1 MNDRFRGNGNGGND
15 NQSGGDK
22 ATFTPR
28 TRSQRVGPSGNRS
41 SRVSSGTPT
50 SPWKRFFNKKWFTIV
65 GITVLLL
72 ILGGCGALY
81 AATTSDTIDIEKIDE
96 IDFSSTVYGIDKKEV
111 TRMGAQREIITY
123 DELSKQNKDL
133 ILAVVKT
140 EDERFYEHNGID
152 FYGLGRAIVKDVM
165 CLCFKEGGSTITMQ
179 VAGNILQEDRTQTIS
194 RKLKDFAGAW
204 ALERERSKEDII
216 MAYLNYIPYGNNVQ
230 GVRLASKI
238 YFGKDPAKDKLE
250 PQEIAMLVG
259 IPNGP
264 SIFNPYTGNPEKAKA
279 RRDWV
284 LKKMSETA
292 QDLPQII
299 TEEEAKKLMET
310 PLGADKKYL
319 NEFKPDRSTYS
330 AYIDAMKKEAKDYY
344 GLTAEQLENN
354 GYKIYTG
361 MDKKAQDVMLKTI
374 SVDNKLLG
382 DKDRLLDAAATM
394 LDAKTGLVKAISS
407 GKQYKTGFLQH
418 GTYPIQPG
426 STIKPLAVYS
436 PILEKNP
443 KNFHPNTLYVDKKD
457 PSYSYNPN
465 NYNKKEGGQV
475 LLREALG
482 RSLNLTPAHI
492 LEKDLGIKYSADKVR
507 ELGIK
512 LEPNDEN
519 LSPLSTGGFTKGIST
534 KDMVQ
539 AYSVYPNMGKVKK
552 AHFIVTIIDKNGNPV
567 EPKVDYKM
575 DKDGFQI
582 DDETEKAKQVF
593 KPQTAWWSIE
603 MMRDVFKKDY
613 GTGHNFDI
621 PSLDLAGKTGTTQE
635 SKEGW
640 MVGYTSDTVLAVSVF
655 NTRENGKAGDFEV
668 GSNKEPHKIWRQ
680 IMVDSGVKSK
690 DMQRPK
696 GVQDPPAAFR
706 MDNLNLKLK
715 QEGQNVIAT
724 WNKQDPTRVTFKLYR
739 STSNKGPWEEI
750 STSGNQ
756 AVDPVP
762 YQNLSNQNGGIF
774 GDFFGDGNGKNAKQT
789 YYYKLT
795 ATDTQ
800 ATTDP
805 NDPSD
810 SGNMTKEDFAQ
821 IEVKLNPNGNG
832 QDKPD
837 CSKEENKDKP
847 ECQNG
852 DNGNGDGP
860 SKDYTKNDC
869 RMLMITNKISP
880 DQRTECEKD
889 PNKFFKDN
897 PEYKDYVYGPK
908 QQSTL
913 PATRRNLIA

>member
-1 MNDRFRGNGNGGND
+1 MNDRFRGNGSGGNGS
-15 NQSGGDK
+15 QSNGDK

-41 SRVSSGTPT
+41 SRVSRSGTPT
-50 SPWKRFFNKKWFTIV
+50 SPWKRFFNKKWFTVV
-65 GITVLLL
+65 GITILLL
-72 ILGGCGALY
+72 ILGGCSALY
-81 AATTSDTIDIEKIDE
+81 AAISSDQIDIDKIDQ
-96 IDFSSTVYGIDKKEV
+96 IDFSSTVYGADKKEV
-111 TRMGAQREIITY
+111 TKMGALREKITY
-123 DELSKQNKDL
+123 EELSKYNKDL

-152 FYGLGRAIVKDVM
+152 FYGLGRALVKDVM

-179 VAGNILQEDRTQTIS
+179 VAGNILQEDRSQTIS
-194 RKLKDFAGAW
+194 RKLADFAGAW
-204 ALERERSKEDII
+204 ALESKKTKEDII

-238 YFGKDPAKDKLE
+238 YFGKDPATTKLE

-264 SIFNPYTGNPEKAKA
+264 SIFNPYTGKTERAKK

-284 LKKMSETA
+284 LQKMSETA

-299 TEEEAKKLMET
+299 TEAEAKKLMET
-310 PLGADKKYL
+310 PLGADKKFLTQY
-319 NEFKPDRSTYS
+319 KPDRSKYS
-330 AYIDAMKKEAKDYY
+330 AYIDAMKAEAKTYY
-344 GLTAEQLENN
+344 ELSAEDLENG

-361 MDKKAQDVMLKTI
+361 MDQKAQDAMLETI
-374 SVDNKLLG
+374 NENNKLLG
-382 DKDRLLDAAATM
+382 DKDRLMDAAATM

-407 GKQYKTGFLQH
+407 GKQYKTGFLQY

-436 PILEKNP
+436 PIMEKDP
-443 KNFHPNTLYVDKKD
+443 KNFHPNTIYNDKNDK
-457 PSYSYNPN
+457 STYSYNPN
-465 NYNKKEGGQV
+465 NYNKKEAGQV

-492 LEKDLGIKYSADKVR
+492 LEKNIGIKYSAEKVR

-512 LEPNDEN
+512 LEKNDEN
-519 LSPLSTGGFTKGIST
+519 LSPLSLGGFTKGIST

-552 AHFIVTIIDKNGNPV
+552 AHFIMEIRDKAGNKV

-582 DDETEKAKQVF
+582 DEETEKAKQVF

-613 GTGHNFDI
+613 GTGKKFDI
-621 PSLDLAGKTGTTQE
+621 SGLDLAGKTGTTQE
-635 SKEGW
+635 SAEGW
-640 MVGYTSDTVLAVSVF
+640 MVGYTSDTVLAVAVF
-655 NTRENGKAGDFEV
+655 NTRENGKSGDFEI
-668 GSNKEPHKIWRQ
+668 GDEKGKIWRE
-680 IMVDSGVKSK
+680 IMVESGIKSK
-690 DMQRPK
+690 DMQKPS
-696 GVQDPPAAFR
+696 GVQDPPAAFKIN
-706 MDNLNLKLK
+706 DLNLQLK
-715 QEGQNVIAT
+715 QEGENVVAT
-724 WNKQDPTRVTFKLYR
+724 WNKQDPTRVQFTLER
-739 STSNKGPWEEI
+739 STSKSGPWE
-750 STSGNQ
+750 SVPTSGNK
-756 AVDPVP
+756 AVDPFP
-762 YQNLSNQNGGIF
+762 YQNLANDSGNIIDNLF
-774 GDFFGDGNGKNAKQT
+774 GNGNGNAKKT

-795 ATDTQ
+795 AKDTQ

-805 NDPSD
+805 NDPTDNGSM
-810 SGNMTKEDFAQ
+810 SKEVIAS
-821 IEVKLNPNGNG
+821 IEVKLNSNGDEDN
-832 QDKPD
+832 QKNPD
-837 CSKEENKDKP
+837 CSKEENKDHPQCK
-847 ECQNG
+847 
-852 DNGNGDGP
+852 DDGNGGGDEKKY
-860 SKDYTKNDC
+860 SRADCTK
-869 RMLMITNKISP
+869 LVITAGISG
-880 DQRTECEKD
+880 DQRRTCEKD
-889 PNKFFKDN
+889 PNKFFEEN
-897 PEYKDYVYGPK
+897 PQYKEYVYDTN